1 MIKKTGKF
9 TVIMVFMIFVATVA
23 FGQISPQIVSGLK
36 AGDSKT
42 VAGFFNENVEM
53 VVLDRENVCSQAQ
66 GEQILKDFFSKNKP
80 TDFKITHQ
88 GGSDA
93 PYAIGKMQTSTAS
106 FRIYFLMKSI
116 GGSYKI
122 VQLRIEKD

>member
-23 FGQISPQIVSGLK
+23 FGQISPQIVSKLK

-66 GEQILKDFFSKNKP
+66 GEQILKDFFMLYFGNKE
-80 TDFKITHQ
+80 T
-88 GGSDA
+88 
-93 PYAIGKMQTSTAS
+93 
-106 FRIYFLMKSI
+106 
-116 GGSYKI
+116 
-122 VQLRIEKD
+122 